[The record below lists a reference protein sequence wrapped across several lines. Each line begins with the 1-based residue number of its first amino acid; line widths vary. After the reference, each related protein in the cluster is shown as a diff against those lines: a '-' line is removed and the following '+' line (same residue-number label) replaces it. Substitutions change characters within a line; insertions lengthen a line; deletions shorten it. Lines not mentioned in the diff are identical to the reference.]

1 VKVRKRFHI
10 MATIVDVAEHA
21 GVSTTTVSRVL
32 NGTISVNPEMSAKVR
47 ASVAALNYR
56 PSRAARALRSRR
68 AKTVGLLISDIQN
81 PFFTALIRGVE
92 DVAQQN
98 GYSLILCNSD
108 EDPRKERQ
116 YLEVLCAEQVSGAII
131 VPTSEHQPGLK
142 MFREQRIPVVTID
155 RRIRDRDTDA
165 VLVDNVRGASE
176 AVTHLLQ
183 NGYRRVGIITGP
195 MATTTG
201 SERLEGYRQALSSAG
216 IEYDHTL
223 VRCGSFREESG
234 CLLAEELL
242 DLDQPVDA
250 LFAGNNAMSFGVF
263 KAIDSRGLR
272 VPEDI
277 GMVGFDD
284 MPWASL
290 RAISLTTVA
299 QPVYELGNT
308 AASRL
313 FQRLLYPDVFSRQ
326 EIVLTP
332 WLCIRGSSR
341 MRLSSG

>member
-1 VKVRKRFHI
+1 
-10 MATIVDVAEHA
+10 MTTIDDVAEHA

-32 NGTISVNPEMSAKVR
+32 NGTVSVNAEMTARVR
-47 ASVAALNYR
+47 ASVEALHYR
-56 PSRAARALRSRR
+56 PNRAARALRARR

-92 DVAQQN
+92 DVVQHN
-98 GYSLILCNSD
+98 GYSLVLCNSD
-108 EDPRKERQ
+108 EDPRKELQ

-131 VPTSEHQPGLK
+131 VPTNELQPGLK
-142 MFREQRIPVVTID
+142 LFREQRIPVVTID
-155 RRIRDRDTDA
+155 RRIKDRETDA
-165 VLVDNVRGASE
+165 ILVDNVRGARE
-176 AVTHLLQ
+176 AVTHLIQ

-195 MATTTG
+195 MTTTTG
-201 SERLEGYRQALSSAG
+201 SERLEGYRQALVNAG
-216 IEYDHTL
+216 VEYDLTL
-223 VRCGSFREESG
+223 VRCGSFREDSG
-234 CLLAEELL
+234 RLLAEELL

-250 LFAGNNAMSFGVF
+250 LFVGNNAMSFGVF
-263 KAIDSRGLR
+263 TAIDSRGLR

-313 FQRLLYPDVFSRQ
+313 FQRLLHPHTFSRQ
-326 EIVLTP
+326 EIVLSP
-332 WLCIRGSSR
+332 WLCVRESSR
-341 MRLSSG
+341 VRLPPA